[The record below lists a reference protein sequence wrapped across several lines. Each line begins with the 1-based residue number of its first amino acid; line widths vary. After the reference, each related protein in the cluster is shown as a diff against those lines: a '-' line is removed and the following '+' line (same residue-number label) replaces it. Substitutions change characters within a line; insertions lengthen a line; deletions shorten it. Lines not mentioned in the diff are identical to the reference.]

1 MASISREPN
10 GRRTIQFMATDG
22 KRRSIRLGK
31 VSQRA
36 AEAIK
41 VKIESLVAAKITG
54 YALDDETARWVTSLD
69 GAMIAK
75 LADAGL
81 IRRREIA
88 LLGRFLDE
96 YVDGRSDVKGSTRL
110 VYGHTRRNL
119 IDFFGREKPLREIQ
133 KGDADDWRVY
143 LITKEGLADNTVRR
157 RCGIAKQFFR
167 AAVRKGL
174 IAENPFSELTASVRG
189 NKARERF
196 VSREV
201 AQKILDACP
210 DAQWRLLF
218 ALSRFGGLRCPSEHL
233 NLRWTDVD
241 WERSRFT

>member
-10 GRRTIQFMATDG
+10 GRRTIQFMDTAG
-22 KRRSIRLGK
+22 RRRSIRLGK

-54 YALDDETARWVTSLD
+54 HALDDETARWVTSLD

-75 LADAGL
+75 LADVGL
-81 IRRREIA
+81 IPRRETA
-88 LLGRFLDE
+88 WLGSFLDA
-96 YVDGRSDVKGSTRL
+96 YVDGRLDVKGSTRL

-119 IDFFGREKPLREIQ
+119 SDFFGREKPLRDIR
-133 KGDADDWRVY
+133 KGDRT
-143 LITKEGLADNTVRR
+143 IGGCISSPKKGLPTTPSG
-157 RCGIAKQFFR
+157 GIAKQSFR

-189 NKARERF
+189 NKAREHF
-196 VSREV
+196 ISREV
-201 AQKILDACP
+201 AQKILGA
-210 DAQWRLLF
+210 ARMLNGV
-218 ALSRFGGLRCPSEHL
+218 FGSP
-233 NLRWTDVD
+233 
-241 WERSRFT
+241 